1 MGEPLLHTKNK
12 LGVMKRRK
20 KRKVIKISCRF
31 IVTTSFNY
39 FETLED
45 PKS

>member
-1 MGEPLLHTKNK
+1 MGDPLFHTMKK
-12 LGVMKRRK
+12 IGVMKRRK